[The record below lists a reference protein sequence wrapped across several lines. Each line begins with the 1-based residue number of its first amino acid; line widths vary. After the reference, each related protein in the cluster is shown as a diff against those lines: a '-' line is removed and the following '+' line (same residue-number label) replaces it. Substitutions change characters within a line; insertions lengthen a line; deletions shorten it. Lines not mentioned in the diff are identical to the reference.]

1 MDSSVAS
8 EITPEHRQRLA
19 WFDEHQGQISPFPAP
34 LRSGLLLATKAKG
47 IYKPRDL
54 PYALSVRIN
63 LDSTYPDGKVLRR
76 ADGSWS
82 LAYHQEN
89 RNPANRDAEY
99 TNRGLMQCIADR
111 IPIGVLRERRPKGGR
126 SEYDVLGLAIPV
138 RWYDGYFFLESLDGE
153 DSRRGDT
160 VTEVL
165 TATAVEQVEA
175 EASEAPRSPDNF
187 SALLRI
193 HRQIVTRRGQSALR
207 SALLAAY
214 DGRCVVT
221 GCTAEAVLEVGRIW
235 PGEGP
240 ELNSLHNSLLLRADI
255 HTLFDLQLLAIDPRT
270 NAVVVSRLLQGT
282 EYVSL
287 GSRQLI
293 EPAKVS
299 QRPAA
304 EYLQRAWQD
313 FVEAESER

>member
-8 EITPEHRQRLA
+8 RVSPEHRQRLA
-19 WFDEHQGQISPFPAP
+19 WFEEHEGEVSPFPAP
-34 LRSGLLLATKAKG
+34 LRNGLLLATRAKG

-63 LDSTYPDGKVLRR
+63 LDSPYPDGKVLRR

-99 TNRGLMQCIADR
+99 TNRGLMRCISDR
-111 IPIGVLRERRPKGGR
+111 IPIGVLRERKAIGGG

-138 RWYDGYFFLESLDGE
+138 RWYDGYFFLESLGGE
-153 DSRRGDT
+153 DPRKGDT

-165 TATAVEQVEA
+165 TATAVEQVET
-175 EASEAPRSPDNF
+175 EASEAPLSYDNF
-187 SALLRI
+187 SARLRI
-193 HRQIVTRRGQSALR
+193 HRQIVARRGQSAVR
-207 SALLAAY
+207 SDLLAAY
-214 DGRCVVT
+214 DGRCAIT
-221 GCTAEAVLEVGRIW
+221 GCTAEAALEVSRIW

-240 ELNSLHNSLLLRADI
+240 EFNAIRNNLLLRADI

-270 NAVVVSRLLQGT
+270 HAVVVSGVLRDT
-282 EYVSL
+282 EYISL
-287 GSRQLI
+287 GSRRLT
-293 EPAKVS
+293 EPSNVS
-299 QRPAA
+299 QRPAE
-304 EYLQRAWQD
+304 EYLQKAWED
-313 FVEAESER
+313 FVEAESAR